1 MRRPIP
7 WWAQVAAVVAREWR
21 AELGRPD
28 MFVSFLVY
36 GLLLVLTF
44 TLAVNPLA
52 VDVRPVAAG
61 LLWIGFFFA
70 ALAGFQ
76 RSFARE
82 GEEAAWAGLR
92 VAPLDPAAFFY
103 GKFLFGLAL
112 LSATE
117 LVITPAFL
125 SLANVRA
132 IASHAGLAGAL
143 ALGTLGLAA
152 VAALVAAVA
161 GAVRSGE
168 ALLPL
173 LGLPLFAPLA
183 LGAVRLT
190 DAALTGAAVPAGLW
204 LRVLGA
210 YDMIFL
216 VLPLVVFPYIIEE

>member
-1 MRRPIP
+1 MRRPLP
-7 WWAQVAAVVAREWR
+7 FWAQVAAVVAREWR

-28 MFVSFLVY
+28 MVVSFLVY
-36 GLLLVLTF
+36 GLLLVLVF

-52 VDVRPVAAG
+52 VDVRPSAAG

-82 GEEAAWAGLR
+82 REGDAMLGLR
-92 VAPLDPAAFFY
+92 AAPLDAAALYY
-103 GKFLFGLAL
+103 GKLLFGSAL
-112 LSATE
+112 LGATE
-117 LVITPAFL
+117 LVVAPAFL
-125 SLANVRA
+125 NLANVRPV
-132 IASHAGLAGAL
+132 SSAGLAGAL
-143 ALGTLGLAA
+143 ALGSAGLAA

-161 GAVRSGE
+161 ASLRSGE

-173 LGLPLFAPLA
+173 LGLPLLAPLA

-190 DAALTGAAVPAGLW
+190 DAALTGALVPAALW
-204 LRVLGA
+204 LRVLVA

-216 VLPLVVFPYIIEE
+216 VLPLVVFPYIAEE